1 MRKFLILLTI
11 VFTLAACSNDTADNL
26 EDVND
31 PVSPSEVSLQ
41 YETID
46 LEAIEEYVADG
57 YIIADV
63 REINEFDEGHIP
75 GAINAPLSDLENNKL
90 GPLQVDEKY
99 VIICRSGNRSIA
111 ASNILSSQGY
121 DIVNVSEGMSTW
133 TGDIEN

>member
-1 MRKFLILLTI
+1 MRKSLILLAI
-11 VFTLAACSNDTADNL
+11 LFTFVACNNDTADDI

-31 PVSPSEVSLQ
+31 PASPSQVSLK

-46 LEAIEEYVADG
+46 LEAVEDYVADG
-57 YIIADV
+57 YIVADV
-63 REINEFDEGHIP
+63 REIDEFNEGHIP
-75 GAINAPLSDLENNKL
+75 GAVHAPLSDLENNEF

-111 ASNILSSQGY
+111 ASNILIQEGF

-133 TGDIEN
+133 TGEIEY